1 MLWTKL
7 LISILLLTSAII
19 FMFTNHPLSMGL
31 ILLIQTTLVATFT
44 ALLSNSSWFS
54 YILFI
59 IMIGGMLVLF
69 IYMTS
74 IASNKKFKASLPL
87 MIFFNIM
94 ICSYILMKI
103 YIDEWM
109 NYLTFLSEDLVS
121 SEFSPMTPM
130 IKFIDY
136 PMSIITIMLIIYLL
150 IALIAVVN
158 ITIVPYGPLRK
169 SN

>member
-1 MLWTKL
+1 M
-7 LISILLLTSAII
+7 SILMLTSAII

-31 ILLIQTTLVATFT
+31 ILLIQTTLVAAFT
-44 ALLSNSSWFS
+44 SLLSNSSWFS

-74 IASNKKFKASLPL
+74 IASNKKFKTSLPL

-94 ICSYILMKI
+94 ISIYILMKMF
-103 YIDEWM
+103 IDEWM
-109 NYLTFLSEDLVS
+109 NHLMFLSDDLIS
-121 SEFSPMTPM
+121 KDSMNLIPM
-130 IKFIDY
+130 IKFINY
-136 PMSIITIMLIIYLL
+136 PMSIITILLIIYLL
-150 IALIAVVN
+150 ITLIAVVN
-158 ITIVPYGPLRK
+158 ITMVPYGPLRK